1 PAPIHILPHV
11 WFRNVWSWHEETP
24 RFALTRCGDA
34 AVHTHHPSLGDRW
47 WYVRASQVG
56 TPALL
61 FTENETNVE
70 RLYGMPNRTAHVKD
84 GFQDAVVDGRADR
97 VDSTSGS
104 KAAAHCHAVVEPG
117 GTFSV
122 EVRLSSRAQ
131 TRPFAR
137 FDAVFA
143 DRIREA
149 DEFYDAIHAPHL

>member
-1 PAPIHILPHV
+1 RMLYKYPQVAFPYAELVAENGRRTSQDPEHELFDTIGDAFRANRYFDVFVEYAKADAEDILCRIRAVNRSSEPAPIHILPHV

-70 RLYGMPNRTAHVKD
+70 RLYGMPNRTAHVK
-84 GFQDAVVDGRADR
+84 
-97 VDSTSGS
+97 
-104 KAAAHCHAVVEPG
+104 
-117 GTFSV
+117 
-122 EVRLSSRAQ
+122 
-131 TRPFAR
+131 
-137 FDAVFA
+137 
-143 DRIREA
+143 
-149 DEFYDAIHAPHL
+149 